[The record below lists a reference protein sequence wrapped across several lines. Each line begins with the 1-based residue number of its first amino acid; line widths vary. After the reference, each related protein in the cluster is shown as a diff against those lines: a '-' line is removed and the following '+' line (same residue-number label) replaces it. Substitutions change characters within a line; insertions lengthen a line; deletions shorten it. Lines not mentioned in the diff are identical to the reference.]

1 MKGLNRGEKGFTLV
15 ELLIVVAIL
24 GILAAVVIPNVVGLL
39 GRGGKQ
45 AFLTDEQT
53 IQLAAATYFS
63 DVHQG
68 FSAGATADNP
78 ATPASFDDNR
88 WGIDP
93 LLGNTTA
100 GHYYPTVI
108 AVVGNHFLSL
118 DTLAANNDPAQKA
131 NPRVLG
137 AAGGPATDAEIIASA
152 IWMGLLVNPS
162 NDPACT
168 AGGVGSNGITAN
180 DQLNRWAVAVP
191 DPENALYLNEYPKS
205 ASFTFNGN
213 PQAGKSGGYAWV
225 VGQNGRTFGAYK
237 APNASSTMTWY
248 AGFSG
253 AYP

>member
-1 MKGLNRGEKGFTLV
+1 VKSLNRGEKGFTLV

-45 AFLTDEQT
+45 AYLTDEQT

-68 FSAGATADNP
+68 FDDGTTADDP
-78 ATPASFDDNR
+78 DTVATFNDNV

-93 LLGNTTA
+93 DLGNTTA
-100 GHYYPTVI
+100 GHFYPTEI
-108 AVVGNHFLSL
+108 AVVGNHFL
-118 DTLAANNDPAQKA
+118 TLSTVEGNNDPNQPA
-131 NPRVLG
+131 NPEILG
-137 AAGGPATDAEIIASA
+137 ASGAAATDAEILASS
-152 IWMGLLVNPS
+152 IWMGLLVNPV
-162 NDPACT
+162 NEPACT
-168 AGGVGSNGITAN
+168 AGGV
-180 DQLNRWAVAVP
+180 DDRWDVAVP

-205 ASFTFNGN
+205 GSFTYNGD
-213 PQAGKSGGYAWV
+213 PGAGRSGGYSWV
-225 VGQNGRTFGAYK
+225 VGDNGRTFGAYK
-237 APNASSTMTWY
+237 APNATDVMTWY

>member
-1 MKGLNRGEKGFTLV
+1 MKGFKRGEKGFTLV

-68 FSAGATADNP
+68 FNAGATADVKLTVTTFN
-78 ATPASFDDNR
+78 DNV

-93 LLGNTTA
+93 EGNGTTTA
-100 GHYYPTVI
+100 AGHFYPTEI
-108 AVVGNHFLSL
+108 AVVGNHFLSF
-118 DTLAANNDPAQKA
+118 DSDEANNDPAQKA
-131 NPRVLG
+131 NPRILG
-137 AAGGPATDAEIIASA
+137 ADGSAAETAEIMASA
-152 IWMGLLVNPS
+152 IWMGLLVNPA
-162 NDPACT
+162 NDPICT
-168 AGGVGSNGITAN
+168 PAGT
-180 DQLNRWAVAVP
+180 DDRWAVAVP

-205 ASFTFNGN
+205 ASFTYNGN

-225 VGQNGRTFGAYK
+225 VGENGRTFGAYE
-237 APNASSTMTWY
+237 APNDDSPPVMTWY